1 MNKIF
6 KSTDTNVRIA
16 MLRHSK
22 KLSQQKF
29 ADALGVDRVMVGYWE
44 TGRSYPSYKYFKLM
58 CEIFNVSADWL
69 MGFSNKMYRES

>member
-44 TGRSYPSYKYFKLM
+44 TGRSYPSYKYIKQM
-58 CEIFNVSADWL
+58 CEVFGVSADWL
-69 MGFSNKMYRES
+69 FGFSDEMYREI